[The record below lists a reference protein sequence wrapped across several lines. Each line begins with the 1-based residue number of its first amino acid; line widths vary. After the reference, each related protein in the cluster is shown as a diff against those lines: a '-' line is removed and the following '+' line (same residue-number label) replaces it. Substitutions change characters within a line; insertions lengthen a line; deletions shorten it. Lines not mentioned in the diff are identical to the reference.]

1 MSLTSII
8 KDINNQELRDKFKI
22 DFPIPEIN
30 LNFDLL
36 APPLTNN
43 YGIIGTA
50 FDYLMRF
57 YLQFHNNS
65 IINQKSEWVAD
76 SAYGSL
82 ISLLG
87 QSTKKEIKTGFRKDK
102 IFNTKNLLNLLIEQ
116 YSQAK
121 INYDNYIL
129 NGMITEELVSST
141 LFLAKLDLYY
151 RNGVIDN
158 SFDYNDP
165 EDIKDITSLICLVDH
180 KKFTA
185 KEKCYLNPTFGKG
198 SILVGGAD
206 ADLIIDNTLI
216 DIKATKHL
224 KVERVYFNQVLGYYI
239 LSLIGGVNN
248 DKLNKPIEN
257 LGFYFARHGLLWT
270 IPISEL
276 GDNHKFENFK
286 DWFVSYVSEKKL
298 T

>member
-8 KDINNQELRDKFKI
+8 TDINNQELRDKFKT
-22 DFPIPEIN
+22 DFPIPKLN
-30 LNFDLL
+30 LNSDLQ

-43 YGIIGTA
+43 SGIVGTA

-57 YLQFHNNS
+57 YLQYHNNI
-65 IINQKSEWVAD
+65 IINQKSDWIAD
-76 SAYGSL
+76 SAYDSL
-82 ISLLG
+82 IKILG
-87 QSTKKEIKTGFRKDK
+87 QSSKKEIKTGFRKDK
-102 IFNTKNLLNLLIEQ
+102 IFNTKNLLYLLIEQ

-129 NGMITEELVSST
+129 NGRITEELVSST
-141 LFLAKLDLYY
+141 LFLAKLDLYF
-151 RNGVIDN
+151 RKGIIDN

-165 EDIKDITSLICLVDH
+165 NDVKDITSLISLVER

-224 KVERVYFNQVLGYYI
+224 KLERVYFNQVLGYYI

-257 LGFYFARHGLLWT
+257 LGLYFARHGVLWT

-276 GDNHKFENFK
+276 GDNRKFENFK
-286 DWFVSYVSEKKL
+286 DWFVSFVSQKNL